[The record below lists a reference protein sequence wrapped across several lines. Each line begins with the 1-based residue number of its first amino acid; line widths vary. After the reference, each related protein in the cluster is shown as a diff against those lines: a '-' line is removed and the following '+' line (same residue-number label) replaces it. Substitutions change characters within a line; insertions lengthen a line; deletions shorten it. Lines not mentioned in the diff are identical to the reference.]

1 MSNEQ
6 ALVAY
11 LLASLIEQGGVVQ
24 VSPETLGEA
33 VIRVVNGRFKLDLD
47 DTPDGSIVIRLS
59 DET

>member
-1 MSNEQ
+1 M
-6 ALVAY
+6 AY